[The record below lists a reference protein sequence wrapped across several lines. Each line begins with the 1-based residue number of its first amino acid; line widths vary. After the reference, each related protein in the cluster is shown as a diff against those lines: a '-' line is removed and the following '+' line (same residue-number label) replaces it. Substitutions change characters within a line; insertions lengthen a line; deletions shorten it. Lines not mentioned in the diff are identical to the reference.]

1 MKLMY
6 VDLHAKA
13 QAACSHFIHKMYRSC
28 PDVST
33 GFCGLHCVS
42 HWNYCM
48 LNSVE
53 DGARALLKETVAVL
67 SHFSEIEH
75 LVIGGW
81 CPVIRN
87 KSSIQHPGTLDV
99 DILFR
104 YSNNPSFLS
113 GVIGKF
119 IQSGFDP
126 SAKHS
131 FQLLKR
137 QVVNGNTLIYN
148 IDLLH
153 PRMLEDKESVGLFVD
168 HLELDIPLHN
178 AERRLKNMCS
188 VALPNS
194 EVLFQRNMYSIE
206 SMDGQRIRLV
216 TFEGMFVTKMDSCQK
231 QKRER
236 DSFDIYLAFIND
248 GIDPQSLNQLACEDY
263 RIGESLKAFKL
274 HLIKKADEFN
284 KNVTHFCKGIEGSP
298 AQYVLAKLNG

>member
-1 MKLMY
+1 
-6 VDLHAKA
+6 
-13 QAACSHFIHKMYRSC
+13 
-28 PDVST
+28 
-33 GFCGLHCVS
+33 
-42 HWNYCM
+42 M

-53 DGARALLKETVAVL
+53 DGAKALLKDTAAVL
-67 SHFSEIEH
+67 SQFSKIEH

-104 YSNNPSFLS
+104 YSNRPEFLS
-113 GVIGKF
+113 DVIGKF

-126 SAKHS
+126 SAKHP

-153 PRMLEDKESVGLFVD
+153 PRMLEDKDSVGLFVD
-168 HLELDIPLHN
+168 HLELDIPLNN
-178 AERRLKNMCS
+178 AERRLKKMCS

-194 EVLFQRNMYSIE
+194 EVLFNQNMYSIE
-206 SMDGQRIRLV
+206 SVDGQSIPLV

-248 GIDPQSLNQLACEDY
+248 GINSQSLNQLASEDN
-263 RIGESLKAFKL
+263 RIGESLNAFKL
-274 HLIKKADEFN
+274 HLENKADEFN
-284 KNVTHFCKGIEGSP
+284 KNVKHFCKDIEGSP
-298 AQYVLAKLNG
+298 AQYVLAQLNG